1 MRNAV
6 VIFTKVP
13 CAGTVKM
20 RLTTERGGILSRE
33 EAQEFYQAC
42 LLDVVES
49 CLKADC
55 CDLYVC
61 HDAEGDAGYLEG
73 ILNEVPSAGRVREIF
88 SDTGESFDKGMQYA
102 VDHILK
108 NGSSERLADA
118 VVIVGGDMPTL
129 QPQTLRTAFQK
140 LDQLTVHGAALVV
153 GADQECG
160 FNIIGYTHGTPFRF
174 DEVFYNRLGVTA
186 LDMIAIKA
194 MEQEIP
200 VALLETVPD
209 IDLVPDFAHL
219 LTVLK
224 MMQLAHTYDAGIQL
238 PHRTISVLTELGYE
252 AAAFPAGD

>member
-13 CAGTVKM
+13 CVGTAKT

-33 EAQEFYQAC
+33 EAKEFYQAC
-42 LLDVVES
+42 LLDVLES

-55 CDLYVC
+55 CDLYIC
-61 HDAEGDAGYLEG
+61 YDAAGDGAYLEQ
-73 ILNEVPSAGRVREIF
+73 LVETVAPAGRIKELF
-88 SDTGESFDKGMQYA
+88 SDRGETFDKGMQYA
-102 VDHILK
+102 VDRILK
-108 NGSSERLADA
+108 NGSPERLADA
-118 VVIVGGDMPTL
+118 VVIIGGDMPTL
-129 QPQTLRTAFQK
+129 QPQTLRIAFQK
-140 LDQLTVHGAALVV
+140 LEQLALQDSALVIS
-153 GADQECG
+153 ADQECG

-186 LDMIAIKA
+186 LDMIAIRA

-219 LTVLK
+219 LTLLK
-224 MMQLAHTYDAGIQL
+224 TMQLAHKHDSSIQL
-238 PHRTISVLTELGYE
+238 PRRTITTLAELGYE
-252 AAAFPAGD
+252 AAAYPTSG

>member
-13 CAGTVKM
+13 TAGAVKM

-55 CDLYVC
+55 CDLYIC
-61 HDAEGDAGYLEG
+61 YDAAGDGAYLAQLVETV
-73 ILNEVPSAGRVREIF
+73 VPVGGVRELF
-88 SDTGESFDKGMQYA
+88 SDKGESFDRGMQYA

-108 NGSSERLADA
+108 NGVPERLADA
-118 VVIVGGDMPTL
+118 VVILGGDMPTL
-129 QPQTLRTAFQK
+129 QPQTLRTAFRK
-140 LDQLTVHGAALVV
+140 LEQLAVHGAALVV
-153 GADQECG
+153 SADQECG

-194 MEQEIP
+194 MEQKIP
-200 VALLETVPD
+200 VTLLETVPD

>member
-20 RLTTERGGILSRE
+20 RLTTERGGILTQE

-55 CDLYVC
+55 CDLYIC
-61 HDAEGDAGYLEG
+61 YDAGGDGACLER
-73 ILNEVPSAGRVREIF
+73 ILGTVAPAGRVREIF

-102 VDHILK
+102 VDHILR
-108 NGSSERLADA
+108 NGSAERLADA

-129 QPQTLRTAFQK
+129 QPQTLRTAFQR
-140 LDQLTVHGAALVV
+140 LEQLSVQGSALVIA
-153 GADQECG
+153 ADQECG

-194 MEQEIP
+194 MEQKIP

-224 MMQLAHTYDAGIQL
+224 IMQLAHPYDTGMQL

-252 AAAFPAGD
+252 AAAYPGSD